1 MAENQNLPQQAQQNN
16 MPAQASKGELVTAFK
31 KVFDNNFWQNQIK
44 SALQENAGSFN
55 TSLMELVTSDPKLL
69 ACDPNQL
76 MAEAIKAASMKLPLN
91 KQLGYAYLLPFKN
104 KGVPT
109 PTLVIGYKGYNQLAM
124 RTGQYLCIN
133 NDNVYKGELL
143 QKDKLTGMVNLNGD
157 KESDEIEGYF
167 AYFELING
175 YKKMLYMSL
184 QEMAAY
190 ALKNSPTFKAMKNKP
205 SVDFLCEMAQKHSQ
219 EGGVEGQ
226 VGWYGDFNAMA
237 QKTVLRRLLSK
248 HGYLSIEM
256 AQALTEPGEEQP
268 FINAETQRDM
278 EQQEV
283 RTQLSAAELMRMQDA
298 EATEVNDNEQEDK
311 PNF

>member
-1 MAENQNLPQQAQQNN
+1 MADNQLQVQQGTPLNPAIQQ
-16 MPAQASKGELVTAFK
+16 QSKGELVASFK
-31 KVFDNNFWQNQIK
+31 KVFDNGFWQNQIK
-44 SALQENAGSFN
+44 SALKENAGSFS
-55 TSLMELVTSDPKLL
+55 TSLMELVTSDQKLL
-69 ACDPNQL
+69 ACNPNQL
-76 MAEAIKAASMKLPLN
+76 MAEAVKAASMKLPLN

-104 KGVPT
+104 KGVLT

-133 NDNVYKGELL
+133 NDNVYKGELIA
-143 QKDKLTGMVNLNGD
+143 KDKLSGMINLNGE

-184 QEMAAY
+184 PEMAAY
-190 ALKNSPTFKAMKNKP
+190 ALKNSPTFKAMKQKP
-205 SVDFLCEMAQKHSQ
+205 TIDFLCEMAQKHSQ
-219 EGGVEGQ
+219 EGGVDGQ

-256 AQALTEPGEEQP
+256 AQALAEPGEEMP
-268 FINAETQRDM
+268 YITA
-278 EQQEV
+278 EQQRNEDN
-283 RTQLSAAELMRMQDA
+283 AAPKQVVDASQMMQDA
-298 EATEVNDNEQEDK
+298 EAEEVNEESQQEAA
-311 PNF
+311 PI